1 MTTAE
6 AVPTRPLRRRNP
18 VRRGVL
24 IVGPIV
30 IGALGLVFALR
41 VEQGAMP
48 AASPLVGR
56 AAPTFNLPALV
67 DGRVRLRDFDG
78 DFVVINFWASWC
90 VPCREEAPVLEE
102 FAQRNADAGVSV
114 IGIVWSDGRSSA
126 QAFREEFALTFPQA
140 TDPTGITALDYGVR
154 GVPETYVV
162 SPDGVVMAKLIGAVR
177 PGTLDDLLDD
187 ARSGRTRTERND
199 RYDERA
205 ATAPPSDPRSAAEEP
220 SS

>member
-1 MTTAE
+1 MTTTA
-6 AVPTRPLRRRNP
+6 APTRSRRRRNP

-24 IVGPIV
+24 IIGPIV
-30 IGALGLVFALR
+30 IGVLGLVFALR
-41 VEQGAMP
+41 VEEGALP
-48 AASPLVGR
+48 AESPLVGR
-56 AAPTFNLPALV
+56 AAPTFDLPGLT
-67 DGRVRLRDFDG
+67 DGRVRLRDFAG

-102 FAQRNADAGVSV
+102 FAQRNAAAGVSV
-114 IGIVWSDGRSSA
+114 IGVVWSDGRSSA

-162 SPDGVVMAKLIGAVR
+162 SPTGVVMAKLIGAVR

-187 ARSGRTRTERND
+187 VRAGRTRTERND
-199 RYDERA
+199 RYDDRA
-205 ATAPPSDPRSAAEEP
+205 GAARTTDLRSGDKEL